1 MLRSTVVALKKG
13 WTHNPGQTR
22 RGGKNLAWRPK
33 IRPATLDA
41 FVPLTLVHPRRHPN
55 SWHARQFNLLGY
67 TTWPKEIGFYNAGD
81 NFEITPET
89 AWKLYEK
96 CSNELFWT
104 KLHNEKT
111 IIIMIPKV
119 EKEPDAY
126 MSRVN
131 HVFRHHLKRFGAD
144 HFIYNAVMQ
153 AAAFAKDFALCEQLF
168 KEMDTL
174 GLEPNAQTY
183 VNMMLAAK
191 LCGLPR
197 DKCEAYFVEGIQK
210 EMIPSVLRIDTEFQM
225 WMDQLDRL
233 GSFTSGKGYLSVN
246 EEGAKPMPK
255 DMFALWGWHRSESKF
270 VSRDK
275 IIKEQVR
282 SRVHGGKEMV
292 GTVFTKALRRPW
304 ALYNGMLPFD
314 FRGPAYRRPT
324 SFKDAPSFG
333 TQRTGKAY

>member
-1 MLRSTVVALKKG
+1 
-13 WTHNPGQTR
+13 
-22 RGGKNLAWRPK
+22 
-33 IRPATLDA
+33 
-41 FVPLTLVHPRRHPN
+41 
-55 SWHARQFNLLGY
+55 
-67 TTWPKEIGFYNAGD
+67 
-81 NFEITPET
+81 
-89 AWKLYEK
+89 
-96 CSNELFWT
+96 
-104 KLHNEKT
+104 
-111 IIIMIPKV
+111 
-119 EKEPDAY
+119 